1 MRSLTAAPTMFGN
14 SPWILMYIVSKKG
27 SCLQV
32 VLTLVTIFITLKMI
46 NGYAVDVYA
55 WDYMALQFIMA
66 NKAKYMLLT
75 CGVKS
80 AVV

>member
-1 MRSLTAAPTMFGN
+1 MFGN
-14 SPWILMYIVSKKG
+14 SPWTLMYIVSKKALAAKNTLLA
-27 SCLQV
+27 CLHL

-55 WDYMALQFIMA
+55 WGYMALQFIMA